1 MPVSFLNNKLLKE
14 LEILSPFG
22 IGNPKPVFVSRRLK
36 VKSAPQSFKRST
48 IRLWVTDGKVT
59 AEAVGFNMA
68 DCLPSTMDKG
78 IDIAY
83 TCDLNTYKGIT
94 SIKLQLKDLQANID

>member
-1 MPVSFLNNKLLKE
+1 
-14 LEILSPFG
+14 
-22 IGNPKPVFVSRRLK
+22 
-36 VKSAPQSFKRST
+36 
-48 IRLWVTDGKVT
+48 VT